1 FRLDEQGLD
10 PLQLGRWWQFLLA
23 AQLGWNLLPRGA
35 MLLWAGTWYRREAV
49 LEQPPVDLAL
59 DVRKSANRMPEQG
72 RLAPLKYRVDS
83 DWDLVDW
90 AAAPE
95 HCKRQVFAALGA
107 PRQQFRAGP
116 LA

>member
-1 FRLDEQGLD
+1 
-10 PLQLGRWWQFLLA
+10 
-23 AQLGWNLLPRGA
+23 
-35 MLLWAGTWYRREAV
+35 
-49 LEQPPVDLAL
+49 
-59 DVRKSANRMPEQG
+59 
-72 RLAPLKYRVDS
+72 S

-116 LA
+116 LASLEEEEASLGGANLKVVLVKSWEPPMGELHDYLVRSAGLVLPLDWDDQALRPIRPGHLQEWRRFCGTLDEWPVLQLDEEAA